1 MVGDCAQT
9 RQAID
14 IDDASGHP
22 RVIDTLNGTGSGL
35 CVPVLHKGILLAALN
50 AEGRRVGAF
59 HGQNGMLEIVADQ
72 IVAILRAAQRLGDI
86 AETNRRLHAASRAL
100 EAMAGLDGLT
110 GIASRQCF
118 DRWLLEGLAASD
130 TEGRLLGLPSADVD
144 HYDVDHYKACSDG
157 HGHLVGDACLP
168 EVAEFLR
175 EALAGTGGRLA
186 RRGSECRDQA
196 SSATVPKVSPARASS
211 RSTSVMPI
219 AAPGV
224 HTPPGVRVRSTS
236 RSRHSADSAIILQV
250 EP

>member
-1 MVGDCAQT
+1 MVGSCAQT
-9 RQAID
+9 GQAID

-35 CVPVLHKGILLAALN
+35 CVPVLHKGDVLAALN

-59 HGQNGMLEIVADQ
+59 HGQRGMLEIVADQ
-72 IVAILRAAQRLGDI
+72 IAAILRAAQLLGDI
-86 AETNRRLHAASRAL
+86 AETNRRLRAASRAL
-100 EAMAGLDGLT
+100 ETMAGLDGLT
-110 GIASRQCF
+110 GIASRRCF

-130 TEGRLLGLPSADVD
+130 TEGRLLGLLSADVD
-144 HYDVDHYKACSDG
+144 RYKACSDG
-157 HGHLVGDACLP
+157 HGHLAGNACLRK
-168 EVAEFLR
+168 VAEFLR

-196 SSATVPKVSPARASS
+196 PSATVPKVSPARASS